1 MNKQKTAIVLGST
14 GLVGKKLVDLLIQ
27 DSLFSKIKLLVRRPS
42 GFDNPKIVEYI
53 VDFDN
58 LSSFRSLI
66 QGDVLFSS
74 LGTTIKKAGSKEAQY
89 KVDYIYQYDIAKAAA
104 ENGVSDYILV
114 SASMANS
121 KSSIFYSRI
130 KGELDDAVVK
140 LPYERVLIFRPSVL
154 MGERDIKRKG
164 EEIGAKIINGL
175 GKIIPV
181 LRKFRGIKGA
191 EIAQAM
197 LTAFK
202 NSSSNKATIYTL
214 EKIFDLIADS

>member
-1 MNKQKTAIVLGST
+1 MSIKNTAILLGST
-14 GLVGKKLVDLLIQ
+14 GLVGKKLLELLIQ
-27 DSLFSKIKLLVRRPS
+27 DSSFSTIKLLVRRPA
-42 GFDNPKIVEYI
+42 GFTHSKIEEYI

-58 LSSFRSLI
+58 LTSFKSLI

-74 LGTTIKKAGSKEAQY
+74 LGTTLKQAGSKEAQY
-89 KVDYIYQYDIAKAAA
+89 KVDFTYQFEVAKAAA

-140 LPYERVLIFRPSVL
+140 LPFERVFIFRPSVL
-154 MGERDIKRKG
+154 MGERDKKRKG
-164 EEIGAKIINGL
+164 EEIGAKIMNGL

-181 LRKFRGIKGA
+181 LRKFRGIKGK
-191 EIAQAM
+191 EVAQAM

-214 EKIFDLIADS
+214 EEIFDLIADS